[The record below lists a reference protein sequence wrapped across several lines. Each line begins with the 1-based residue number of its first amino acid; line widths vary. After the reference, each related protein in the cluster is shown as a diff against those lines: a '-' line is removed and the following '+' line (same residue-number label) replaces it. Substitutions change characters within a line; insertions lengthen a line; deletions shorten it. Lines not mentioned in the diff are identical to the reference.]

1 MVFSG
6 KIAAVV
12 GPLLLIPLGIIILLV
27 REMQQEIA
35 WHIIGLQQFMELLW
49 APNIQVSL
57 MKAYMIVGVLCSQ
70 ALLEDIS
77 KYSAHMHYT

>member
-1 MVFSG
+1 M
-6 KIAAVV
+6 AVV
-12 GPLLLIPLGIIILLV
+12 GPLLLIPLGIIILV
-27 REMQQEIA
+27 REMQQKIA

-70 ALLEDIS
+70 VLLEDI
-77 KYSAHMHYT
+77 K